1 MVSEKKFGLAL
12 SGGGYRA
19 AGFHLGTLRKLHE
32 LGLLDR
38 VDVLSTISGGSI
50 TGAALCLSKQSYA
63 AFEQEMITALSTK
76 SVIGYTL
83 RSWEF
88 IRTVLLALVSI
99 GLSVTISFTRFAP
112 FAVAPIIVLVYI
124 LIRYQFKLFPAG
136 SVIERAYDKFFFNE
150 KKLSELCSRPLI
162 AIGSTNL
169 QTARHFTFSS
179 NRMGDSVYA
188 YQQPPILF
196 KAHEFPIARAVMASS
211 CVPFAFTPVSI
222 DKQFFADPAQAA
234 LIDPKLV
241 DGGAYDNQG
250 VHKLTEEHSEYN
262 CSIVCVSD
270 AGNKLPFAGLY
281 NNTFTLLLRTVDVF
295 MARIKNF
302 QMVQNLYHNQ
312 QGKQIAYLSLGWDL
326 DKCVSG
332 FFNNL
337 KSGTISAQLAAA
349 HGLLPEWVAKP
360 DSYKAQIIA
369 LLEKN
374 CNYQAVASRN
384 LDAARLKAIRSIGT
398 NLTCLKRSLIDDMI
412 THSANLTEVQLR
424 LYCPALFAIA

>member
-19 AGFHLGTLRKLHE
+19 AGFHLGTLRKLHK

-50 TGAALCLSKQSYA
+50 TGAAFCLSDQSYPE
-63 AFEQEMITALSTK
+63 FEQQMIDTLATK
-76 SVIGYTL
+76 SVIGFTL

-88 IRTVLLALVSI
+88 IRTVLLVLVFV
-99 GLSVTISFTRFAP
+99 GLSVAISFTRFAP
-112 FAVAPIIVLVYI
+112 FAVVPVIILIYI
-124 LIRYQFKLFPAG
+124 LVSFQFRLFPAA
-136 SVIERAYDKFFFNE
+136 SVIERAYDSYFFHG
-150 KKLSELCSRPLI
+150 KKLPALRSRPLI

-169 QTARHFTFSS
+169 QTARHFTFSP

-188 YQQPPILF
+188 YRLPPILF
-196 KAHEFPIARAVMASS
+196 KHQEFPVARAVMASS

-222 DKQFFADPAQAA
+222 GKQFFADPAQAA

-241 DGGAYDNQG
+241 DGGVYDNQG

-302 QMVQNLYHNQ
+302 QMVQNVYHNQ

-332 FFNNL
+332 FFDNL
-337 KSGTISAQLAAA
+337 KSGNISAQLASAQ
-349 HGLLPEWVAKP
+349 GLLPEWVANPDNYKP
-360 DSYKAQIIA
+360 QITA
-369 LLEKN
+369 LLERN
-374 CNYQAVASRN
+374 CNYQTVATRN
-384 LDAARLKAIRSIGT
+384 LDAARLKAIRNIGT
-398 NLTCLKRSLIDDMI
+398 NLICLKRTLIDDMI
-412 THSANLTEVQLR
+412 THSANLTEIQLR
-424 LYCPALFAIA
+424 LYCPALFA

>member
-50 TGAALCLSKQSYA
+50 TGAALCLAQQPYPE
-63 AFEQEMITALSTK
+63 FERDIITALSTK
-76 SVIGYTL
+76 SVISYTL

-88 IRTVLLALVSI
+88 IRTVLVVLVFI
-99 GLSVTISFTRFAP
+99 GLSVAVSFTRFAP
-112 FAVAPIIVLVYI
+112 FAIVPVIVLIYI
-124 LIRYQFKLFPAG
+124 LVSYQFKLFPAG
-136 SVIERAYDKFFFNE
+136 SVIERAYDEFFFNE
-150 KKLSELCSRPLI
+150 KKLPELCSRPLI

-169 QTARHFTFSS
+169 QTARPFTFSH

-188 YQQPPILF
+188 NQQPPILF
-196 KAHEFPIARAVMASS
+196 KPDKFPVARAVTASS

-222 DKQFFADPAQAA
+222 HKDFFNDPTQAT

-241 DGGAYDNQG
+241 DGGVYDNQG

-295 MARIKNF
+295 MTRIKNF
-302 QMVQNLYHNQ
+302 QMVQNVYHNQ

-349 HGLLPEWVAKP
+349 QGLLPEWVANPDTYKP
-360 DSYKAQIIA
+360 QIIA

-374 CNYQAVASRN
+374 CNYQAVAARN

-412 THSANLTEVQLR
+412 THSANLTEIQLR